1 MCHMRKD
8 CILVLGNILSLYV
21 KSLRQVI
28 FASILVSPPL
38 FSSMFLPWFY
48 LGFYLAFHQKKS
60 QNIWCGRWGKNKW
73 FLGLWNFSYGSNL
86 DREVTLKVTTW
97 EGKTNSNKHLLSAL
111 WICRYSYITNNDSPN
126 FASSWLL
133 LFPLTHTHTHT
144 HTSKAQ
150 RSLAKELVGCLSTHP
165 MIFPA

>member
-1 MCHMRKD
+1 MASYICFHPSFSPF
-8 CILVLGNILSLYV
+8 ILIYVFTLVLPWLLHCI
-21 KSLRQVI
+21 
-28 FASILVSPPL
+28 SPKKKKKPK
-38 FSSMFLPWFY
+38 Y
-48 LGFYLAFHQKKS
+48 LMWKVRKK
-60 QNIWCGRWGKNKW
+60 QKW

-133 LFPLTHTHTHT
+133 LFPLTHTHTYTHTHTHT

>member
-21 KSLRQVI
+21 KSLWQVI

-48 LGFYLAFHQKKS
+48 LGFYIAFHQKKKKKPKYLMWKVRKK
-60 QNIWCGRWGKNKW
+60 QKW

-86 DREVTLKVTTW
+86 DREVTLKVTT
-97 EGKTNSNKHLLSAL
+97 
-111 WICRYSYITNNDSPN
+111 
-126 FASSWLL
+126 
-133 LFPLTHTHTHT
+133 
-144 HTSKAQ
+144 
-150 RSLAKELVGCLSTHP
+150 
-165 MIFPA
+165 